1 MEPAITI
8 TLTQDEIQALGAL
21 LDAAVK
27 ATGIQGAKAA
37 VPLYAKLEAAVAEA
51 NAPKSNVTPDFK
63 GVPLNTKPQE
73 TE

>member
-1 MEPAITI
+1 MQHIATIPVNRKQPVITI
-8 TLTQDEIQALGAL
+8 TLTNEELQALGAL

-51 NAPKSNVTPDFK
+51 NAKPE
-63 GVPLNTKPQE
+63 PQE

>member
-1 MEPAITI
+1 MINL
-8 TLTQDEIQALGAL
+8 TLSQDEVQALGAL

-51 NAPKSNVTPDFK
+51 NKT
-63 GVPLNTKPQE
+63 QE

>member
-1 MEPAITI
+1 MNTVTI
-8 TLTQDEIQALGAL
+8 TLTQDELQALGAL

-51 NAPKSNVTPDFK
+51 NAKPE
-63 GVPLNTKPQE
+63 PQE

>member
-1 MEPAITI
+1 VINL
-8 TLTQDEIQALGAL
+8 TLSQDEVQALGAL

-37 VPLYAKLEAAVAEA
+37 VPLFAKLEAAVAEA
-51 NAPKSNVTPDFK
+51 NKT
-63 GVPLNTKPQE
+63 QE

>member
-1 MEPAITI
+1 MITI
-8 TLTQDEIQALGAL
+8 ELNQDELNALVSL

-37 VPLYAKLEAAVAEA
+37 VPLIAKLEAAVAA
-51 NAPKSNVTPDFK
+51 VNAPKT
-63 GVPLNTKPQE
+63 TEPQE

>member
-1 MEPAITI
+1 MI
-8 TLTQDEIQALGAL
+8 TLTLDQNEVQALGAL

-37 VPLYAKLEAAVAEA
+37 VPLFAKLEQAVAEA
-51 NAPKSNVTPDFK
+51 NA
-63 GVPLNTKPQE
+63 KPEQE

>member
-1 MEPAITI
+1 MITI
-8 TLTQDEIQALGAL
+8 TLTQEEIQALGAL
-21 LDAAVK
+21 IDVAVK

-51 NAPKSNVTPDFK
+51 NTKTEPK
-63 GVPLNTKPQE
+63 E

>member
-1 MEPAITI
+1 MQHIATIPVTKREPMITI
-8 TLTQDEIQALGAL
+8 TLTNEELQALGAL
-21 LDAAVK
+21 IDAAVK

-51 NAPKSNVTPDFK
+51 N
-63 GVPLNTKPQE
+63 TKPQE

>member
-1 MEPAITI
+1 MNTVTI
-8 TLTQDEIQALGAL
+8 TLNSEELQALGAL

-37 VPLYAKLEAAVAEA
+37 VPLYAKLEAAVADA

-63 GVPLNTKPQE
+63 GVPLNAEPQE